1 MAERKKQSLLN
12 GAIILVISTLVVKV
26 IGLCFKMPL
35 GSMLGL
41 VGYGYFTSVYAIY
54 TPIYSISMA
63 GLPIA
68 VSRMVAEDVALNHY
82 REARMTLKTARKIF
96 LLVGTAGTLLM
107 VIISIPY
114 AAFISDI
121 RNLPAMIAV
130 APSIFFCCYVSAYR
144 GYYEGLRNMIPTAI
158 SQVIE
163 ALGKLVIGLVFAKL
177 IMSYGESAY
186 NSAVAAGSATATVF
200 GKEVSSLNEAFSV
213 TCRRRNTRRY
223 PRLASEPYLSRHPPQ
238 SKGRRYNPPRARQ
251 FPEAAR
257 KSCHSQEHDN
267 HSGADSFELARSQ
280 RHEPYRR
287 RDHPEPPA
295 PRYRERSGY
304 NIQFI

>member
-144 GYYEGLRNMIPTAI
+144 GYYEGLRN
-158 SQVIE
+158 
-163 ALGKLVIGLVFAKL
+163 
-177 IMSYGESAY
+177 
-186 NSAVAAGSATATVF
+186 
-200 GKEVSSLNEAFSV
+200 
-213 TCRRRNTRRY
+213 
-223 PRLASEPYLSRHPPQ
+223 
-238 SKGRRYNPPRARQ
+238 
-251 FPEAAR
+251 
-257 KSCHSQEHDN
+257 
-267 HSGADSFELARSQ
+267 
-280 RHEPYRR
+280 
-287 RDHPEPPA
+287 
-295 PRYRERSGY
+295 
-304 NIQFI
+304 

>member
-107 VIISIPY
+107 GIISIHMP
-114 AAFISDI
+114 
-121 RNLPAMIAV
+121 R
-130 APSIFFCCYVSAYR
+130 
-144 GYYEGLRNMIPTAI
+144 
-158 SQVIE
+158 
-163 ALGKLVIGLVFAKL
+163 
-177 IMSYGESAY
+177 
-186 NSAVAAGSATATVF
+186 
-200 GKEVSSLNEAFSV
+200 SS
-213 TCRRRNTRRY
+213 R
-223 PRLASEPYLSRHPPQ
+223 
-238 SKGRRYNPPRARQ
+238 
-251 FPEAAR
+251 
-257 KSCHSQEHDN
+257 
-267 HSGADSFELARSQ
+267 
-280 RHEPYRR
+280 
-287 RDHPEPPA
+287 
-295 PRYRERSGY
+295 
-304 NIQFI
+304 I

>member
-158 SQVIE
+158 NG
-163 ALGKLVIGLVFAKL
+163 AAKEGINL
-177 IMSYGESAY
+177 I
-186 NSAVAAGSATATVF
+186 V
-200 GKEVSSLNEAFSV
+200 
-213 TCRRRNTRRY
+213 
-223 PRLASEPYLSRHPPQ
+223 
-238 SKGRRYNPPRARQ
+238 
-251 FPEAAR
+251 FPELCITGYTCSDLFLQKSSCPTAR
-257 KSCHSQEHDN
+257 APITAPLPQ
-267 HSGADSFELARSQ
+267 ARLPLQCS
-280 RHEPYRR
+280 
-287 RDHPEPPA
+287 A
-295 PRYRERSGY
+295 KRSRLLMRLSA
-304 NIQFI
+304 

>member
-12 GAIILVISTLVVKV
+12 GAIILVLSTLVVKV

-68 VSRMVAEDVALNHY
+68 VSRMVAEDVALNRY

-177 IMSYGESAY
+177 IMSYGESVY
-186 NSAVAAGSATATVF
+186 NSAVAAGSSTATVF
-200 GKEVSSLNEAFSV
+200 GKEVSSQLRCYRRS
-213 TCRRRNTRRY
+213 RRRT
-223 PRLASEPYLSRHPPQ
+223 L
-238 SKGRRYNPPRARQ
+238 
-251 FPEAAR
+251 
-257 KSCHSQEHDN
+257 
-267 HSGADSFELARSQ
+267 
-280 RHEPYRR
+280 
-287 RDHPEPPA
+287 
-295 PRYRERSGY
+295 
-304 NIQFI
+304 